1 MNAILVED
9 DVISRDMLTW
19 MIGKMNRLNQLIT
32 FANATEALRFLSEK
46 KVSVDLAIL
55 DIQLPDLNG
64 LELARRCRQIRP
76 QMQIMF
82 ETTSEDYA
90 MDALRM
96 KAVGY
101 ILKPYCKEDIEYAL
115 DLALLLQKNQKIKI
129 FARTFGHFDLF
140 VNEKPVCFKSAK
152 AKELLA
158 LLVDRQGG
166 VVTSEQI
173 IATLWENRPKDEAT
187 LNLASKISSTLR
199 KELKQAGIE
208 NIVSF
213 SRGVRNLKTENLEC
227 DLYDLL
233 KGSKEAASN
242 YYGEYMSGYEWAEN
256 RVYALDRLVENMD

>member
-9 DVISRDMLTW
+9 DAISRDMLTW

-46 KVSVDLAIL
+46 NVSVDLAIL

-101 ILKPYCKEDIEYAL
+101 IFI
-115 DLALLLQKNQKIKI
+115 
-129 FARTFGHFDLF
+129 
-140 VNEKPVCFKSAK
+140 
-152 AKELLA
+152 
-158 LLVDRQGG
+158 
-166 VVTSEQI
+166 
-173 IATLWENRPKDEAT
+173 
-187 LNLASKISSTLR
+187 
-199 KELKQAGIE
+199 
-208 NIVSF
+208 NIVGNAVGALIIQYF
-213 SRGVRNLKTENLEC
+213 N
-227 DLYDLL
+227 
-233 KGSKEAASN
+233 KETT
-242 YYGEYMSGYEWAEN
+242 
-256 RVYALDRLVENMD
+256 